1 VIAVDTSVWVAA
13 QRKPAGR
20 EAATLGALLEA
31 DDVLLPLPVRVE
43 LLSGIARKDRKAFT
57 RALAALPVVIPT
69 EETWRLVESWVV
81 PAADAGHRFAVTD
94 LVVGALATEAGAL
107 VWSLDGDFE
116 RMAQIGLIRLYG

>member
-1 VIAVDTSVWVAA
+1 VIVVDTSVWIAA

-20 EAATLGALLEA
+20 EAATLFNLLDS

-57 RALAALPVVIPT
+57 RALSALPVVIPT
-69 EETWRLVESWVV
+69 EETWRLVESWVA

-94 LVVGALATEAGAL
+94 LVIAALATEAGAL
-107 VWSLDGDFE
+107 VWSLDADFE
-116 RMAQIGLIRLYG
+116 HMGEIGLVRLYG